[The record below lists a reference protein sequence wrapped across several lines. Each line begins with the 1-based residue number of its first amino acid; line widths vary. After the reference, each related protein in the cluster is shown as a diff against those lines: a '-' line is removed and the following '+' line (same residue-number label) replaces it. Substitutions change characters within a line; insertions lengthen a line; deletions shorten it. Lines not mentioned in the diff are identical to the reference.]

1 VLSNLAIEAGLI
13 SIRQA
18 LAKGSLSGINHPSNR
33 HQSQKGF
40 SGLAVWRC
48 GGEITMWDAIEH
60 KLDGAEFFFGE
71 MGRDLV
77 SPAVGNPT
85 MAAIAISTGATVGH
99 PWQQRFYHH
108 LDAFLALARS
118 VPDIVRCCFG
128 IDPVMGSWLSSL
140 DPAERARRQ
149 AFQAKFTKPYEDFK
163 KLPLSGVRN
172 VALHRGVTPV
182 EVQITGRW
190 GVYTGGPLEIV
201 PESETP
207 TIVAGNDPS
216 LMWASTEPGHCS
228 SSQRFLVYHNDRFRP
243 NKNGPFS
250 GMQ

>member
-1 VLSNLAIEAGLI
+1 
-13 SIRQA
+13 
-18 LAKGSLSGINHPSNR
+18 
-33 HQSQKGF
+33 
-40 SGLAVWRC
+40 
-48 GGEITMWDAIEH
+48 MWDAIEH

-108 LDAFLALARS
+108 LDAFLAIARS

-128 IDPVMGSWLSSL
+128 FDPVMGSWLSSL
-140 DPAERARRQ
+140 DTAERARRQ

-172 VALHRGVTPV
+172 VALHRGVAPV

-216 LMWASTEPGHCS
+216 LMWASTEP
-228 SSQRFLVYHNDRFRP
+228 SQGIAPRPSDFSFIVTTASGPTKMDLFPECNKFLEEARKLVEEAR
-243 NKNGPFS
+243 KIC
-250 GMQ
+250 QA